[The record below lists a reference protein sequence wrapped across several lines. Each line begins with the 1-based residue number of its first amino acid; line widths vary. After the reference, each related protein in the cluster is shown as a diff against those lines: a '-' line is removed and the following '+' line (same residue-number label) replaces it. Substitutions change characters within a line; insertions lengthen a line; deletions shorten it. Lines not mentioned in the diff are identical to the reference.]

1 MGAAHGGQDLAV
13 ARNPIQPF
21 VVVGDLITTG
31 PTAEHVRV
39 LARLVVYEGIIPRPA
54 EVFLGVQVSHNVIG
68 PSPAVVL
75 VLALPVVGVT
85 AGDVVWARPASDE
98 VVAETGVDFVPPVG
112 ADQYVVC
119 LSASAGPT
127 TDVAGV
133 VRALDGGSR
142 PRHSAHHDQ
151 RRKHRPHQE
160 YRPFLTTDPFFSGA
174 STWLWRGILVE
185 RCERCGVFRHSSV
198 WSVSRRTYHSTHGL
212 FAEFHF
218 YALG

>member
-1 MGAAHGGQDLAV
+1 MSSPTGAAHGGQDLAV
-13 ARNPIQPF
+13 ARNPIQPL

-54 EVFLGVQVSHNVIG
+54 EMFLGVQVSHDVIG

-98 VVAETGVDFVPPVG
+98 VVAETGVDFVPTVG

-127 TDVAGV
+127 ADVAGV

-151 RRKHRPHQE
+151 RRKHRPQRE
-160 YRPFLTTDPFFSGA
+160 YRPSHQYPSLVGRREKVLSPCRS
-174 STWLWRGILVE
+174 WLWQRPQHKLRGP
-185 RCERCGVFRHSSV
+185 
-198 WSVSRRTYHSTHGL
+198 RRIC
-212 FAEFHF
+212 
-218 YALG
+218 